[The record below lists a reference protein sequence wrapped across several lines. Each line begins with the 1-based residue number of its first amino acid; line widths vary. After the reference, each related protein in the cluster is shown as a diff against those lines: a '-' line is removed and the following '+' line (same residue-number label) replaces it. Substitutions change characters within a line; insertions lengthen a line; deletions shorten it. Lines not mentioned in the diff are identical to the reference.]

1 MSISAIAGFSGIA
14 NYRISSINGNPYSM
28 YAIQK
33 IGRNMDNQRGRA
45 LVIGQEK
52 PEEDLYVKDYGELAG
67 TKSTATGDF
76 AELLSIQESAASNG
90 GLSQEI
96 GDDAAGASEY
106 ASYFNDTIGMMG
118 FQNGL
123 RERLNGVGFTFFE

>member
-1 MSISAIAGFSGIA
+1 MSISAIAGFSA
-14 NYRISSINGNPYSM
+14 LRDYRISSIHGNPYST

-33 IGRNMDNQRGRA
+33 IGRNMDNRRGRA

-52 PEEDLYVKDYGELAG
+52 PEEDLYVKDYGELSK

-76 AELLSIQESAASNG
+76 AELLHMQESAVSDD
-90 GLSQEI
+90 GLSQDNTDN
-96 GDDAAGASEY
+96 GNSSGY
-106 ASYFNDTIGMMG
+106 ASYLKDTIGMMG

-123 RERLNGVGFTFFE
+123 RERLNGVGFALFE

>member
-1 MSISAIAGFSGIA
+1 MSISAIAGFSA
-14 NYRISSINGNPYSM
+14 LRDYRISSIHGNPYST

-33 IGRNMDNQRGRA
+33 IGRNMDNRRGRA

-52 PEEDLYVKDYGELAG
+52 PEEDLYVKDYGELSK

-76 AELLSIQESAASNG
+76 AKMLHMQESSAFDE
-90 GLSQEI
+90 GLSHEN
-96 GDDAAGASEY
+96 ANTSEY
-106 ASYFNDTIGMMG
+106 ASYLQDTIGTMG

-123 RERLNGVGFTFFE
+123 RERLNGVGFTLFE

>member
-1 MSISAIAGFSGIA
+1 MSISAIAGFSA
-14 NYRISSINGNPYSM
+14 FRDYRISSIHGNPYST

-33 IGRNMDNQRGRA
+33 IGRNMGNQRGRA

-52 PEEDLYVKDYGELAG
+52 PEEELYVKDYGELSE

-76 AELLSIQESAASNG
+76 AKLLSMQESAVSDNG
-90 GLSQEI
+90 FSQE
-96 GDDAAGASEY
+96 DDKAAGSAGY
-106 ASYFNDTIGMMG
+106 ASYLKDAIGMMG

-123 RERLNGVGFTFFE
+123 RERLNGVGFTLFE

>member
-1 MSISAIAGFSGIA
+1 MAIPAIAGFSGLR
-14 NYRISSINGNPYSM
+14 NYRISSIHGNPYST

-33 IGRNMDNQRGRA
+33 IGRNMGNQRGRA

-52 PEEDLYVKDYGELAG
+52 PEEDLYVKDYGELSK

-76 AELLSIQESAASNG
+76 AELLSMQESAASNDG
-90 GLSQEI
+90 SNANTSG
-96 GDDAAGASEY
+96 Y
-106 ASYFNDTIGMMG
+106 ASYLKDTIGMMG

-123 RERLNGVGFTFFE
+123 REKLNGVGFELFE

>member
-1 MSISAIAGFSGIA
+1 MSISAIAGFSA
-14 NYRISSINGNPYSM
+14 LRDYRISSIHGNPYST

-33 IGRNMDNQRGRA
+33 IGRNMDNRRGRA

-52 PEEDLYVKDYGELAG
+52 PEEDLYVKDYGALSK

-76 AELLSIQESAASNG
+76 AELLHMQESAASDE
-90 GLSQEI
+90 GLSHENTNT
-96 GDDAAGASEY
+96 SEY
-106 ASYFNDTIGMMG
+106 ASYLQDTIGMMG

-123 RERLNGVGFTFFE
+123 RERLNGVGFALFE

>member
-1 MSISAIAGFSGIA
+1 MSISAIAGFSGLRD
-14 NYRISSINGNPYSM
+14 YRISSIHGNPYST

-52 PEEDLYVKDYGELAG
+52 PEEDLYVKDYGELSK

-76 AELLSIQESAASNG
+76 AELLSIQESAVSDK
-90 GLSQEI
+90 
-96 GDDAAGASEY
+96 GDSASEY
-106 ASYFNDTIGMMG
+106 ASYLKDTIGMMG

-123 RERLNGVGFTFFE
+123 RERLNGVGFTLFE

>member
-1 MSISAIAGFSGIA
+1 MSISAIAGFSA
-14 NYRISSINGNPYSM
+14 LRDYRISSIHGNPYST

-33 IGRNMDNQRGRA
+33 IGRNMDNRRGRA

-52 PEEDLYVKDYGELAG
+52 PEEDLYVKDYGTLSN

-76 AELLSIQESAASNG
+76 AELLHMQESAVSDE
-90 GLSQEI
+90 GLSHENTNT
-96 GDDAAGASEY
+96 SEY
-106 ASYFNDTIGMMG
+106 ASYLQDTIGMMG

-123 RERLNGVGFTFFE
+123 RERLNGVGFALFE